1 MEINTIMH
9 KSNKKT
15 ITIVFHILGVI
26 AFLTGISF
34 LIYENEFKREHST
47 VYVLGLIT
55 ASILIGA
62 SLQQLWC
69 DVRGC
74 CQYCNM
80 KCESET
86 ESKSEN

>member
-1 MEINTIMH
+1 MH

-26 AFLTGISF
+26 AFLAGISF
-34 LIYENEFKREHST
+34 LIYENEFRKEHST
-47 VYVLGLIT
+47 LYVLGLIT
-55 ASILIGA
+55 AAIFIGI

-69 DVRGC
+69 DVIGC

-80 KCESET
+80 KCASKT
-86 ESKSEN
+86 ESKSGD